1 MIDDLFTL
9 EAVST
14 EILEA
19 YGSTDPVSREKAYK
33 AVNRA
38 LRIISRKGTWPFFRE
53 EDSTF
58 TTANGVETYRLKSRV
73 KLPKFLHMRNP
84 ARKLRFIDL
93 RELRILYPDNTTTQ
107 SAPMYWRVKNYNVSS
122 QSYEVALWPIPDGI
136 YTIYLDADKNP
147 DLLVNKNDDLR
158 STGLPE
164 EMIETVINIGI
175 SLMFEKTDDAMY
187 REKYAEAMTQLD
199 DDWSRLGQ
207 HPDDNLT
214 SREYG
219 GAYSLRRD
227 DPQLDP
233 SKFGD

>member
-1 MIDDLFTL
+1 
-9 EAVST
+9 
-14 EILEA
+14 
-19 YGSTDPVSREKAYK
+19 
-33 AVNRA
+33 
-38 LRIISRKGTWPFFRE
+38 
-53 EDSTF
+53 
-58 TTANGVETYRLKSRV
+58 
-73 KLPKFLHMRNP
+73 
-84 ARKLRFIDL
+84 
-93 RELRILYPDNTTTQ
+93 
-107 SAPMYWRVKNYNVSS
+107 
-122 QSYEVALWPIPDGI
+122 VALWPIPDGI